1 MSYRSFQEWN
11 ARGRQIIKGEQCM
24 GRLNDGTPLFGK
36 EQTKKVEKP
45 KSKSGSGAYAY
56 QEGSVAPGHSTPQYR
71 SSSYSRGTNWD
82 QGMDWDEMMESGLDF
97 GIPNH

>member
-36 EQTKKVEKP
+36 EQTKKVETKP
-45 KSKSGSGAYAY
+45 KSRGAYAY
-56 QEGSVAPGHSTPQYR
+56 QESSVAPGHATPQYR

>member
-36 EQTKKVEKP
+36 EQTKKVEKKP
-45 KSKSGSGAYAY
+45 KPRSSYAC
-56 QEGSVAPGHSTPQYR
+56 QENAPSPGRSTRQYAH
-71 SSSYSRGTNWD
+71 SSYSRGTNWD
-82 QGMDWDEMMESGLDF
+82 QGMDLDECMEYGLDI